1 MKKKYI
7 KPDFT
12 VRTISFRK
20 IIMASGPKAN
30 SVTAPGISRSGNTRG
45 FYDDDEY
52 DEDF

>member
-12 VRTISFRK
+12 IRTISLRR
-20 IIMASGPKAN
+20 IIMTSKPKAN
-30 SVTAPGISRSGNTRG
+30 SVTAPGISTSSNTRG